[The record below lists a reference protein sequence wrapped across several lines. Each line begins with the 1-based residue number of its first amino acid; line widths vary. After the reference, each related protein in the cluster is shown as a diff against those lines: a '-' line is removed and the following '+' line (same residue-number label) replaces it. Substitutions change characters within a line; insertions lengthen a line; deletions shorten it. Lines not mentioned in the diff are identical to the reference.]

1 MNNAERVNTKV
12 KWLEMFLREYLKRTG
27 ITYCAGDD
35 EAVEKYFESHS
46 PTEAVSHEIIKYD
59 LEEIGN

>member
-1 MNNAERVNTKV
+1 MNKA
-12 KWLEMFLREYLKRTG
+12 KWLDMFLREYLKRTG
-27 ITYCAGDD
+27 ITYGEGGGIND